1 MLWNKMNGIIRA
13 SLATIIPIL
22 LPVTTIYQMLQKT
35 ILQMATHQR
44 DMRVEM
50 LPK

>member
-1 MLWNKMNGIIRA
+1 MELLELA
-13 SLATIIPIL
+13 SHHHSNLA
-22 LPVTTIYQMLQKT
+22 PVTTIYQMLQKT

-50 LPK
+50 